1 MSLDSKR
8 KLKVQPE
15 LRKLIQDAILQA
27 RAELMLYD
35 WSIEARRKAAIHELE
50 YCTDSFIA
58 SVLKVLCKSTGDSNV
73 QAGAYQVGF
82 VNPYNEDQFIK
93 IVRNNSEDS
102 RDVRSTR
109 QLMELGLCHWQ
120 WLPVVR
126 CFAMETV
133 LGHDVYIVERCTQT
147 LWEHNYTEMDELDT
161 IQEYIKDTLEEAID
175 AEVSDLHEN
184 NIMQT
189 KDGRWVIIDCF
200 INEE

>member
-1 MSLDSKR
+1 M
-8 KLKVQPE
+8 QPE

-27 RAELMLYD
+27 RAELMIYD
-35 WSIEARRKAAIHELE
+35 WGIQARRKAAIHELE
-50 YCTDSFIA
+50 YCTDSFA
-58 SVLKVLCKSTGDSNV
+58 TSVLKVLCKSTGDSNV
-73 QAGAYQVGF
+73 QAGAFQVGF

-93 IVRNNSEDS
+93 IVRDS
-102 RDVRSTR
+102 SKDSHDARSTR
-109 QLMELGLCHWQ
+109 KLMELGLCSWQ
-120 WLPVVR
+120 RLPVVR

-147 LWEHNYTEMDELDT
+147 LWEHNDTEMDNLGPVG
-161 IQEYIKDTLEEAID
+161 YIRATMKRAIN

>member
-1 MSLDSKR
+1 M
-8 KLKVQPE
+8 QPE

-35 WSIEARRKAAIHELE
+35 LCIQARRKAAIYELE
-50 YCTDSFIA
+50 YCTDSFLE
-58 SVLKVLCKSTGDSNV
+58 SVIKVLYKSTGDSNV
-73 QAGAYQVGF
+73 KAGAFQVGF

-102 RDVRSTR
+102 PDVRSTR
-109 QLMELGLCHWQ
+109 KLMELGLCSWQ

-147 LWEHNYTEMDELDT
+147 LFEYADDDTEMED
-161 IQEYIKDTLEEAID
+161 YIKETLEQAIG
-175 AEVSDLHEN
+175 AEVNDLHMN
-184 NIMQT
+184 NIMLT

-200 INEE
+200 IDYPTE

>member
-1 MSLDSKR
+1 M
-8 KLKVQPE
+8 QPE

-27 RAELMLYD
+27 RAELMWYD
-35 WSIEARRKAAIHELE
+35 CGKNAPRKAAIHELS
-50 YCTDSFIA
+50 YCIDSFIG
-58 SVLKVLCKSTGDSNV
+58 SVIKVLCKSTGDSNV
-73 QAGAYQVGF
+73 QAGAFQVGF

-102 RDVRSTR
+102 PDARSTR
-109 QLMELGLCHWQ
+109 KLMELGLCSWQ

-126 CFAMETV
+126 CFAMESV
-133 LGHDVYIVERCTQT
+133 LGHDVYIVERCTRT
-147 LWEHNYTEMDELDT
+147 LWQHNYYTEMDSLGSVSD
-161 IQEYIKDTLEEAID
+161 YIKDTLEEAIG

-200 INEE
+200 IGYKE

>member
-1 MSLDSKR
+1 M
-8 KLKVQPE
+8 QPE

-35 WSIEARRKAAIHELE
+35 WSIEAKRKAAIHELTH
-50 YCTDSFIA
+50 CCDSFA
-58 SVLKVLCKSTGDSNV
+58 KSVLKVLFKSTGDSNV
-73 QAGAYQVGF
+73 QAGAFQVGF

-102 RDVRSTR
+102 SDVRSTR
-109 QLMELGLCHWQ
+109 KLMELGLCSWQ
-120 WLPVVR
+120 QLPVVR

-133 LGHDVYIVERCTQT
+133 LGHDVYIVERCTKTMWQ
-147 LWEHNYTEMDELDT
+147 HNCTEMNIDPVGY
-161 IQEYIKDTLEEAID
+161 YIKDTLEQELGAL
-175 AEVSDLHEN
+175 VSDLHEN

-200 INEE
+200 IE

>member
-1 MSLDSKR
+1 M
-8 KLKVQPE
+8 QPE

-27 RAELMLYD
+27 RAELMIYD
-35 WSIEARRKAAIHELE
+35 LGIRARRKAAIHELE
-50 YCTDSFIA
+50 HCCDSFA
-58 SVLKVLCKSTGDSNV
+58 TSVLKVLCKSTGDSNV
-73 QAGAYQVGF
+73 QSGAFQVGF
-82 VNPYNEDQFIK
+82 INPYNEDQFIK

-102 RDVRSTR
+102 HDARSTR
-109 QLMELGLCHWQ
+109 KLMELGLRSWQ

-147 LWEHNYTEMDELDT
+147 LWEHNFTEMDIDPVGN
-161 IQEYIKDTLEEAID
+161 YIKDTLEEAIG

-200 INEE
+200 IE

>member
-1 MSLDSKR
+1 M
-8 KLKVQPE
+8 QPE

-27 RAELMLYD
+27 RAELMMYD
-35 WSIEARRKAAIHELE
+35 LGIQARRKAAIHELE
-50 YCTDSFIA
+50 YCCDSFA
-58 SVLKVLCKSTGDSNV
+58 TSVRKVLCKSTGDSNV
-73 QAGAYQVGF
+73 QAGAFQVGF

-93 IVRNNSEDS
+93 IVRNNLEDNN
-102 RDVRSTR
+102 DVRSTR
-109 QLMELGLCHWQ
+109 KLMELGLRSWR

-147 LWEHNYTEMDELDT
+147 LWEHDDDDTEMDIDSVG
-161 IQEYIKDTLEEAID
+161 EYIKDTMKQEIG

>member
-1 MSLDSKR
+1 M
-8 KLKVQPE
+8 QPE

-27 RAELMLYD
+27 RAELMIYD
-35 WSIEARRKAAIHELE
+35 VRIPGRRKAAIHELRH
-50 YCTDSFIA
+50 CTDSFAA

-73 QAGAYQVGF
+73 KAGAFQVGF

-93 IVRNNSEDS
+93 IVRSSSKDTL
-102 RDVRSTR
+102 DVRSTR
-109 QLMELGLCHWQ
+109 KLMELGLRSWQ

-133 LGHDVYIVERCTQT
+133 LGHDVYIVERCTIT
-147 LWEHNYTEMDELDT
+147 LWQHYCTEMDNLGPVSD
-161 IQEYIKDTLEEAID
+161 YIKDTMEQAIGV
-175 AEVSDLHEN
+175 EVSDLHDN

-200 INEE
+200 IK

>member
-1 MSLDSKR
+1 M
-8 KLKVQPE
+8 QPE

-27 RAELMLYD
+27 RAELMIYD
-35 WSIEARRKAAIHELE
+35 VRIPGRRKAAIHELE
-50 YCTDSFIA
+50 YCTDSFHT

-73 QAGAYQVGF
+73 QAGAFQVGF

-102 RDVRSTR
+102 NDARSTR
-109 QLMELGLCHWQ
+109 KLMELGLCSWQ
-120 WLPVVR
+120 RLPVVR

-147 LWEHNYTEMDELDT
+147 LWEWNLTEMDIDPVGN
-161 IQEYIKDTLEEAID
+161 YIKDTLEQAIG
-175 AEVSDLHEN
+175 AEVFDLHEN

-189 KDGRWVIIDCF
+189 KDGRWVIIDCMF
-200 INEE
+200 N

>member
-1 MSLDSKR
+1 M
-8 KLKVQPE
+8 QPE

-27 RAELMLYD
+27 RAELMCYD
-35 WSIEARRKAAIHELE
+35 WGIQARRKAAIHELS
-50 YCTDSFIA
+50 YCTDSFIE
-58 SVLKVLCKSTGDSNV
+58 SVIKVLYKSTGERNV
-73 QAGAYQVGF
+73 QAGCFQVGF

-93 IVRNNSEDS
+93 IVRNSSEDS
-102 RDVRSTR
+102 HEARSTR
-109 QLMELGLCHWQ
+109 KLMELGLRSWQ

-133 LGHDVYIVERCTQT
+133 LGHDVYIVERCTKT
-147 LWEHNYTEMDELDT
+147 LGQHNCTEMDIDSVSDY
-161 IQEYIKDTLEEAID
+161 IQDTLEEAIG

-200 INEE
+200 LNYSIDEE

>member
-1 MSLDSKR
+1 M
-8 KLKVQPE
+8 QPE

-27 RAELMLYD
+27 RAELMWYD
-35 WSIEARRKAAIHELE
+35 RSTEKYRKAAIHELE
-50 YCTDSFIA
+50 HCTDSFA
-58 SVLKVLCKSTGDSNV
+58 TSVLKVLCKSTGDSNV

-102 RDVRSTR
+102 PDVRSTR
-109 QLMELGLCHWQ
+109 KLMELGLRSWRR
-120 WLPVVR
+120 LPVVR

-147 LWEHNYTEMDELDT
+147 LWQHNCTEMDDLGPVSDY
-161 IQEYIKDTLEEAID
+161 IQGTLEEAIGT
-175 AEVSDLHEN
+175 EVSDLHEN

-200 INEE
+200 IE

>member
-1 MSLDSKR
+1 M
-8 KLKVQPE
+8 QPE

-27 RAELMLYD
+27 RAELMIYD
-35 WSIEARRKAAIHELE
+35 WGIQARRKAAIHEIR
-50 YCTDSFIA
+50 YCTDSFATSII
-58 SVLKVLCKSTGDSNV
+58 KVLCKSTGDSNV
-73 QAGAYQVGF
+73 QAGEFQVGF

-93 IVRNNSEDS
+93 IVRSSSGDS

-109 QLMELGLCHWQ
+109 KLMELGLRSWQ

-147 LWEHNYTEMDELDT
+147 LWEHNCTEMGGLNPVGDYL
-161 IQEYIKDTLEEAID
+161 KDTLEQEIN
-175 AEVSDLHEN
+175 AEVYDLHES

-200 INEE
+200 IDSFD

>member
-1 MSLDSKR
+1 M
-8 KLKVQPE
+8 QPE

-27 RAELMLYD
+27 RAELMCYD
-35 WSIEARRKAAIHELE
+35 CGIPGSRKAAIHELE
-50 YCTDSFIA
+50 RCCDSFIE
-58 SVLKVLCKSTGDSNV
+58 SVLKVLYKSMGDSNV
-73 QAGAYQVGF
+73 QAGTFQVGF

-102 RDVRSTR
+102 CDVRSTR
-109 QLMELGLCHWQ
+109 KLMRLGLRSWQ

-147 LWEHNYTEMDELDT
+147 LWEHNYTEMDIDPVGDH
-161 IQEYIKDTLEEAID
+161 IKDTLEKAIG
-175 AEVSDLHEN
+175 AEVSDLHGH
-184 NIMQT
+184 NIMRT

-200 INEE
+200 F

>member
-1 MSLDSKR
+1 M
-8 KLKVQPE
+8 QPE

-35 WSIEARRKAAIHELE
+35 LCTQARRKAAIHELE
-50 YCTDSFIA
+50 YCRDSFLE
-58 SVLKVLCKSTGDSNV
+58 SVIKVLYKSTGESNV
-73 QAGAYQVGF
+73 QAGAFQVGF

-102 RDVRSTR
+102 PDVRSTR
-109 QLMELGLCHWQ
+109 KLMELGLCSWQ

-147 LWEHNYTEMDELDT
+147 LWEHNCTETEMDSLDLVDY
-161 IQEYIKDTLEEAID
+161 IRDALEQEIG

-184 NIMQT
+184 NIMRT

-200 INEE
+200 IIE

>member
-1 MSLDSKR
+1 M
-8 KLKVQPE
+8 QPE

-27 RAELMLYD
+27 RAELMIYD
-35 WSIEARRKAAIHELE
+35 WSIPGRRKAAIHEIE
-50 YCTDSFIA
+50 CCADSFVT

-73 QAGAYQVGF
+73 QAGAFQVGF

-102 RDVRSTR
+102 HDVRSTR
-109 QLMELGLCHWQ
+109 KLMELGLYSWR

-147 LWEHNYTEMDELDT
+147 LWQHNSTKMDDLDPVGD
-161 IQEYIKDTLEEAID
+161 YIKDTLEQAID
-175 AEVSDLHEN
+175 AEVSDLHES

-189 KDGRWVIIDCF
+189 KDGRWVIIDCLF
-200 INEE
+200 DYID

>member
-1 MSLDSKR
+1 M
-8 KLKVQPE
+8 QPE

-27 RAELMLYD
+27 RAELTFYD
-35 WSIEARRKAAIHELE
+35 WTIPGRRKAAIHELE
-50 YCTDSFIA
+50 YCTDSFIE

-73 QAGAYQVGF
+73 QAGAFQVGF

-102 RDVRSTR
+102 HDARSTR
-109 QLMELGLCHWQ
+109 KLMELGLCSWQ
-120 WLPVVR
+120 RLPVVR

-147 LWEHNYTEMDELDT
+147 LWEHNCTEMDIDPVGD
-161 IQEYIKDTLEEAID
+161 YIKDTLEQAIG

-200 INEE
+200 IDYSDE

>member
-1 MSLDSKR
+1 M
-8 KLKVQPE
+8 QPE

-27 RAELMLYD
+27 RAELMCYD
-35 WSIEARRKAAIHELE
+35 SSIPGRRKAAIHELE
-50 YCTDSFIA
+50 YCCDSFA
-58 SVLKVLCKSTGDSNV
+58 TSVLKVLCKSTGDSNV
-73 QAGAYQVGF
+73 QAGAFQVGF

-102 RDVRSTR
+102 HDVRSTR
-109 QLMELGLCHWQ
+109 KLMELGLRSWRR
-120 WLPVVR
+120 LPVVR

-147 LWEHNYTEMDELDT
+147 LWQHNCTEMDNLGPVGDD
-161 IQEYIKDTLEEAID
+161 IKDTLEQEIG

-189 KDGRWVIIDCF
+189 KDGSWVIIDCF

>member
-1 MSLDSKR
+1 M
-8 KLKVQPE
+8 QPE

-27 RAELMLYD
+27 RAELMIYD
-35 WSIEARRKAAIHELE
+35 LSIPGRRKAAIHELE
-50 YCTDSFIA
+50 HCTDSFIT

-73 QAGAYQVGF
+73 QAGAFQVGF

-102 RDVRSTR
+102 PDVRSTR
-109 QLMELGLCHWQ
+109 KLMELGLRSWRR
-120 WLPVVR
+120 LPVVR

-147 LWEHNYTEMDELDT
+147 LWQHNCTEMDNLGPVSDY
-161 IQEYIKDTLEEAID
+161 IQDTLEQEIG